1 MARRVLREMFLFV
14 AVLAIMALMLHP
26 DLLIAPAE
34 RYERM
39 HASGSYLHPL
49 LYAGGIY
56 LLLSLLRGIRYLL
69 SSFFTKNG

>member
-1 MARRVLREMFLFV
+1 MARRVLREMFLF
-14 AVLAIMALMLHP
+14 ATVLTIMALMLHP

-39 HASGSYLHPL
+39 HDSGSYLHPL

-69 SSFFTKNG
+69 FSFFTKNG